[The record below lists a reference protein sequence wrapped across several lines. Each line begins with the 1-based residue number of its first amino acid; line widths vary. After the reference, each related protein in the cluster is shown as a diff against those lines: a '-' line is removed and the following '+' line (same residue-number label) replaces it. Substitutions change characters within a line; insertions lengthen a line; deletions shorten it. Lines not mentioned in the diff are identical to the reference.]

1 MKILE
6 VRPEQV
12 ICLEETGVVTT
23 RPNSPYY
30 SMRYFKYNSKRIDY
44 HFSEE
49 SYVMETYDE
58 RIFNCWHEGA
68 RVQLRQDLSEKLC
81 AAINHHEMY
90 GNIREYAELFK
101 TAFEEIPN
109 WEILDLYLKNIRGV
123 EKTQEGFVVYDDF
136 LIDYQGNAWV
146 RPQHEK
152 FILFSSKEFAER
164 WHSLCIVMKGT
175 KHSDSVE
182 KGASLPD
189 EFGAMVKVN
198 ALTMTIISKLM
209 FLLNPNLK
217 DQAFTGQLSKNLL
230 LRLNK
235 LRGGDI

>member
-12 ICLEETGVVTT
+12 ICLEATGVVTT

-30 SMRYFKYNSKRIDY
+30 SMRYFKYNSKRINYIFTDK
-44 HFSEE
+44 
-49 SYVMETYDE
+49 SYVRETYDE

-90 GNIREYAELFK
+90 GNIREYAKLFK
-101 TAFEEIPN
+101 TAFEEIPS
-109 WEILDLYLKNIRGV
+109 WDILDLYLKNIRGV
-123 EKTQEGFVVYDDF
+123 EKTQEGFVVYGDF

-146 RPQHEK
+146 RPPNEK
-152 FILFSSKEFAER
+152 FVLDNSKKFEER
-164 WHSLCIVMKGT
+164 WYSLCIVMKGT
-175 KHSDSVE
+175 KHSYKADD
-182 KGASLPD
+182 GASLPD
-189 EFGAMVKVN
+189 EFGTMVKVN

-230 LRLNK
+230 VRLTK
-235 LRGGDI
+235 LRGGV

>member
-12 ICLEETGVVTT
+12 ICLEATGVVTT

-44 HFSEE
+44 HFSDE

-58 RIFNCWHEGA
+58 RIFNCWHEGS

-90 GNIREYAELFK
+90 GNIKEYAELFK

-136 LIDYQGNAWV
+136 LIDFQGNAWV
-146 RPQHEK
+146 RPPNER
-152 FILFSSKEFAER
+152 FVLDNSKEFEKR
-164 WHSLCIVMKGT
+164 WYSLCIVMKGT
-175 KHSDSVE
+175 QHSYKADD
-182 KGASLPD
+182 GASLPD
-189 EFGAMVKVN
+189 EFGTMVKVN

-230 LRLNK
+230 VRLTK
-235 LRGGDI
+235 LRGGVN